1 MWIKVPT
8 SQMMDT
14 EDTQNVTELALALAK
29 NAIAAAIKSMEGS
42 NPLGVRKGWSHYI
55 TAHQEATNK
64 LIPCLQKPK
73 TPSKISTG
81 SHRVNSQKKGAV
93 NKLRSSFR

>member
-55 TAHQEATNK
+55 TAH
-64 LIPCLQKPK
+64 
-73 TPSKISTG
+73 
-81 SHRVNSQKKGAV
+81 
-93 NKLRSSFR
+93 

>member
-29 NAIAAAIKSMEGS
+29 NAIAAAIKFVEGS
-42 NPLGVRKGWSHYI
+42 NPVGVRKGWSHYV
-55 TAHQEATNK
+55 TA
-64 LIPCLQKPK
+64 
-73 TPSKISTG
+73 
-81 SHRVNSQKKGAV
+81 R
-93 NKLRSSFR
+93 